1 MFISQAKTGLSA
13 LALKRLLGVSYPTA
27 WLIHHKLRQA
37 MVEREERYL
46 LGGELSGGTAR
57 RTRCR
62 CWPRCR

>member
-13 LALKRLLGVSYPTA
+13 LALKCLLGVSYPTA

-46 LGGELSGGTAR
+46 LGGELRGCEQSDFPVA
-57 RTRCR
+57 
-62 CWPRCR
+62 